1 MAFVKASLKRS
12 YAESFLAELERN
24 ENQYFFFVAKGT
36 TWANE
41 NSPPTYNDT
50 VASENQVMGEIIG
63 YKKIVPQNVIF
74 AIPRY
79 EWSSGVSY
87 DRYDDSVELFSE
99 NDPKQFYVVT
109 SVNGVYKCLDNNGG
123 GLSTVEPAITTPTPF
138 NTSDGYRWK
147 YLTTLQ
153 ESDIPYELT
162 DYMPVEKASSAVD
175 VGTITQFNT
184 QIQAIP
190 GELVRVDIANASGA
204 SAGVYQ
210 NSVFRTTENIANAYI
225 QVAAFTK
232 VNSET
237 STVKITDSVS
247 LGRLRQASVSGFS
260 VSNYVGH
267 AIRVEASTA
276 NSSQVGNYGIISAVA
291 ETPNDITFTVK
302 NDVIDFVVSPST
314 GSNWAS
320 VEILPFINVV
330 GDGEGAYVK
339 AIMNSAKNITGAT
352 VVSGGRNYTKVSCIL
367 NSNKTAITVHPTLR
381 AVVSPK
387 EGHGSN
393 ILSELNAQD
402 VILIIDIGEE
412 ESEKIIGGGSYR
424 QYGIIKN
431 PVLSE
436 GLNRIAGTESPL
448 YRDVVLVCPI
458 QYFSPNHFSGDP
470 YNFITGIES
479 GASAKVLGLRAYSS
493 PNPSETWSS
502 IKTVKSSFNFLTQK
516 ANKDIY
522 YLSLDR
528 APVPS
533 YIVGETVRQTVPA
546 GTAIFQSVSYG
557 FDVLSRGTVLSV
569 AGSTLE
575 VLLTSNSGFVSN
587 VAGATLQAVVSGT
600 TASITA
606 VSPKGGENVLVSAN
620 IADVA
625 QFVKDSSNNQLG
637 YSVYEVGS
645 PYSDLNEIPSYRGL
659 YVLNIVTSAN
669 AATGG
674 MDLTASQLTL
684 NSFISG
690 DTIVQGTTNGYD
702 DYASGNV
709 YYWDF
714 VNPAYGKLYVSNVL
728 GTFKSVRSHGMTGT
742 TLGAFVVA
750 SVDKPEIKP
759 NSGEIIYI
767 DNVRPIQ
774 RVFGQEEEFR
784 VRLGF

>member
-24 ENQYFFFVAKGT
+24 ENQYFFFIAKGT

-41 NSPPTYNDT
+41 NSPPTYTDT

-63 YKKIVPQNVIF
+63 YKKIVPQNVVF

-79 EWSSGVSY
+79 EWISGVSY

-99 NDPKQFYVVT
+99 SDPKQFYVVT
-109 SVNGVYKCLDNNGG
+109 SINGVYKCLDNNGG
-123 GLSTVEPAITTPTPF
+123 GLSTVEPTITTPTPF
-138 NTSDGYRWK
+138 TTSDGYRWK

-162 DYMPVEKASSAVD
+162 DYMPVDKAISAVD
-175 VGTITQFNT
+175 VGTVTQFNT
-184 QIQAIP
+184 QIQAIS
-190 GELVRVDIANASGA
+190 GELVRVDVTNASGA

-225 QVAAFTK
+225 QVSAFTK
-232 VNSET
+232 INSET
-237 STVKITDSVS
+237 STVKITDSIS
-247 LGRLRQASVSGFS
+247 LSRLRQASVSGFS
-260 VSNYVGH
+260 VSNYVGY
-267 AIRVEASTA
+267 AIRVEASTV

-291 ETPNDITFTVK
+291 ETSNDITFTIK
-302 NDVIDFVVSPST
+302 NDVIDFVISPST

-330 GDGEGAYVK
+330 GDGEGAYVR
-339 AIMNSAKNITGAT
+339 AVMNSSKNITGVT
-352 VVSGGRNYTKVSCIL
+352 VVSGGRNYTKLSCIL

-381 AVVSPK
+381 TVVSPK

-412 ESEKIIGGGSYR
+412 DANNIIGGGSYR

-448 YRDVVLVCPI
+448 YRDMVLVCPI

-470 YNFITGIES
+470 YNFIIGIES

-502 IKTVKSSFNFLTQK
+502 IKTVKSSSDFLTQK
-516 ANKDIY
+516 VNKDIY

-533 YIVGETVRQTVPA
+533 FIVGETVRQTVPA
-546 GTAIFQSVSYG
+546 GTSIFQSVSYG

-587 VAGATLQAVVSGT
+587 VAGATLQAVVSGV
-600 TASITA
+600 TAAITA
-606 VSPKGGENVLVSAN
+606 VSPKGGESVLISAT
-620 IADVA
+620 IADSA
-625 QFVKDSSNNQLG
+625 QFVKDSSNNQMG
-637 YSVYEVGS
+637 YAVYEVGS

-690 DTIVQGTTNGYD
+690 DIVVQGTTNGYD

-728 GTFKSVRSHGMTGT
+728 GTFKSVQSHGMTGT

-784 VRLGF
+784 IRLGF